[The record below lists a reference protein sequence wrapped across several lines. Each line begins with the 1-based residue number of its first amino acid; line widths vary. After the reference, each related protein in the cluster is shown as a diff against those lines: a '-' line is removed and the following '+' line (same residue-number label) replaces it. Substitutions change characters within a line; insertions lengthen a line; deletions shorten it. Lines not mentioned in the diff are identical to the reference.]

1 MVNSIN
7 MPVSRERMEKYQN
20 RHMRQIEHASKQ
32 VEARE
37 SKTKNNNMRRVWM
50 QRQNNSNYRKEYD
63 RMFNV
68 DNVKG
73 SVHRLKNLG
82 TWTFD
87 SLTSGVDLPPQ
98 AEERRQQLL
107 Q

>member
-20 RHMRQIEHASKQ
+20 KHMRQIEHAAKQ

-50 QRQNNSNYRKEYD
+50 QRQNNSNCRSEYERVFGELGHYKIPFKTMSQLELRDERLRKL
-63 RMFNV
+63 FSSGNV
-68 DNVKG
+68 
-73 SVHRLKNLG
+73 
-82 TWTFD
+82 
-87 SLTSGVDLPPQ
+87 
-98 AEERRQQLL
+98 
-107 Q
+107 

>member
-20 RHMRQIEHASKQ
+20 RHLRQIEHASKQ

-50 QRQNNSNYRKEYD
+50 QRQNNSNYRNEHD
-63 RMFNV
+63 RMLHSLEGKKFPFQTISQLEKRDEKLRKLFSSGNV
-68 DNVKG
+68 
-73 SVHRLKNLG
+73 
-82 TWTFD
+82 
-87 SLTSGVDLPPQ
+87 
-98 AEERRQQLL
+98 
-107 Q
+107 